1 MTDLK
6 VGQKLWFVPSQGA
19 RKCRWV
25 TVEKIGRKWITIGY
39 SNGQNDQFD
48 ISKLTN
54 GKAALDGG
62 RYSSPGYVYLDQC
75 LHDKE
80 VEFRLL
86 KWKIIA
92 LLQDSILSFEQ
103 LKDIEK
109 ILEVRND

>member
-39 SNGQNDQFD
+39 SNGARFD
-48 ISKLTN
+48 RAEMAR
-54 GKAALDGG
+54 GKAPLDGG
-62 RYSSPGYVYLDQC
+62 RYSSPGYVYLDQY

-92 LLQDSILSFEQ
+92 LLQDRTLSFEQ
-103 LKDIEK
+103 MSAIEK
-109 ILEVRND
+109 ILEESNVD